1 MRRGLVVAVVNA
13 RWAKPLDADLIR
25 LARSTRHVVTIE
37 DHVTMGGLAVPYWSY
52 WSRHDLKDIDTRVIG
67 LPDKF
72 VEHGAPTILRELYGL
87 SSAHIKEVI
96 REQLHAN
103 QTTITKEIN
112 W

>member
-1 MRRGLVVAVVNA
+1 LEQHN
-13 RWAKPLDADLIR
+13 
-25 LARSTRHVVTIE
+25 
-37 DHVTMGGLAVPYWSY
+37 
-52 WSRHDLKDIDTRVIG
+52 LKDIDTRVIG

-103 QTTITKEIN
+103 QTTITEEIN